1 MSGPNASVHAP
12 RPSVE
17 HLIPP
22 SHLKTRQFRLHTRFV
37 NSRETFVVSSLIEK
51 VLYLIMMNLLSL
63 LGALL
68 FCSPYVLSA
77 PSAPVVANSSSH
89 YSPCIQKIISNAKA
103 DGIDL
108 LALPFAASAFAGIE
122 EIQKPVK
129 LNHTVKAE
137 RICVHGSWLKN
148 PIRVF

>member
-1 MSGPNASVHAP
+1 
-12 RPSVE
+12 
-17 HLIPP
+17 
-22 SHLKTRQFRLHTRFV
+22 
-37 NSRETFVVSSLIEK
+37 
-51 VLYLIMMNLLSL
+51 MMNLLSV

-68 FCSPYVLSA
+68 LCSPYVLSA

-89 YSPCIQKIISNAKA
+89 YSPCIQRIIKNAKA

-129 LNHTVKAE
+129 LNQTVKAE
-137 RICVHGSWLKN
+137 RICVHGAWVQKPLQAISN
-148 PIRVF
+148 TRHTDCISV